1 MAKYRARKRFHSA
14 RERDIISTLLS
25 TKGGFTMQIDERVM
39 DSQEHLRQGVQ
50 GVDVDCRGYKSQTD
64 FWANSAINV
73 PYLNKGVRALDAWTP
88 ANPNSDIPALTT
100 SDTNNEGRV
109 SSYFIEDGSYVKLR
123 TVQIGYNLPQSV
135 NEKLHVDRIRFY
147 ASAQNLLTIKSNKFT
162 GADPENPGFNYP
174 IPLNL
179 TFGLNVSF

>member
-1 MAKYRARKRFHSA
+1 M
-14 RERDIISTLLS
+14 
-25 TKGGFTMQIDERVM
+25 
-39 DSQEHLRQGVQ
+39 
-50 GVDVDCRGYKSQTD
+50 
-64 FWANSAINV
+64 
-73 PYLNKGVRALDAWTP
+73 RALDAWTP

-147 ASAQNLLTIKSNKFT
+147 ASAQNLLTIKSSKFT